1 MTLYEPLFLFTM
13 AKVVAKRLLVKTKII
28 MWIQWLETRDG
39 KWVLGFGENEL
50 NNNDEMQIWNLLL

>member
-1 MTLYEPLFLFTM
+1 M